1 MATLYCCRSS
11 AFSLLSWVFMASKE
25 GEKKSLAHTI
35 SFPHFCSFMR
45 CFFERV
51 WQTFFGSAKLQ
62 KQKKGD
68 KKILLAPSFSD
79 GNASGIQIIF
89 FSGSTQTSHIDD
101 YLG

>member
-51 WQTFFGSAKLQ
+51 WQTFFGLRQ
-62 KQKKGD
+62 TTKQTEKKRQ
-68 KKILLAPSFSD
+68 KILLAPSFSD

-89 FSGSTQTSHIDD
+89 FFWLYSDVT
-101 YLG
+101 YR